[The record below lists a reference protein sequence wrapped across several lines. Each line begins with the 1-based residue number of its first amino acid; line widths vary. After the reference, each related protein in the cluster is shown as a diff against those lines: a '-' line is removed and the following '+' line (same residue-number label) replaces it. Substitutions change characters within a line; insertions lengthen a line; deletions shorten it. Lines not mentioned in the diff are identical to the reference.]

1 MTPGKLPPN
10 TKKVVRYRNDAG
22 NKPVVIVGHSTILVP
37 VDHPDEANVF
47 NGRPART
54 KAVIAY
60 DERTGRIE
68 TMRTIYLPTP

>member
-10 TKKVVRYRNDAG
+10 TKKVVHYRNDPDH
-22 NKPVVIVGHSTILVP
+22 KPTVIVGHSTILVP
-37 VDHPDEANVF
+37 VDHPDEANVS
-47 NGRPART
+47 NERPART
-54 KAVIAY
+54 TAVIAY